1 MKLKKLKRQ
10 LESKPITLTHKE
22 IEKMKE
28 QATDNAAAIINLMP
42 LLILRDKFGF
52 GRVRL
57 ERYLDHLGEM
67 MDAYNKGY
75 LNLKDIE
82 KVLEDEVGL
91 QFKWGHERYEVENAR

>member
-1 MKLKKLKRQ
+1 MKLKKLKRR

-22 IEKMKE
+22 IERMKE

-57 ERYLDHLGEM
+57 ERYLDYLSDM
-67 MDAYNKGY
+67 MDAHSKGY
-75 LNLKDIE
+75 ISLKDIE
-82 KVLEDEVGL
+82 EVLEAEVGL
-91 QFKWGHERYEVENAR
+91 KFKWGHERYEVAE

>member
-22 IEKMKE
+22 IEKLKE

-57 ERYLDHLGEM
+57 ERYLDHYSEM
-67 MDAYNKGY
+67 MEAHSEGY
-75 LNLKDIE
+75 ISLKDIE
-82 KVLEDEVGL
+82 KVLEAEVGL
-91 QFKWGHERYEVENAR
+91 KFKWGHERYEVAE